1 MQINLQDI
9 AAKRAKP
16 DQGLVI
22 SDHTLD
28 LAKFTGSELLF
39 TGTGSR
45 GLVIKNARQ
54 VHVTFKDV
62 VIDNAGTGITLKFD
76 GVTDEIHLN
85 GINARLFGKA
95 GNSASQMIYFVGVWS
110 DVEISGFEIDQRR
123 DSRTGSTVTGACVQM
138 AGVPLAKL
146 RSLNKDNVGKV
157 HWHDTIVRNAGDEGG
172 YFGHFKKIADDGTEM
187 AEGEEII
194 VQGVE
199 VYRSG
204 RDFIQQQGF
213 RNAIIRGCY
222 GENGAL
228 EANADHM
235 SALSMN
241 GNTETLLV
249 EGCNFRN
256 IPQFIYSGGGKS
268 IEAKIKGNSFS
279 RGTTTLPSNQIA
291 YLKGPGFFAF
301 ENNELDATGVKRS
314 ILCADGCTIGWD
326 VTNKMIGSGL
336 GYTFNGGNFIE
347 SPVIVNHPAEVI
359 EEKTSAGVKYF
370 LNWNGKRIEL

>member
-1 MQINLQDI
+1 MIINLQDL

-16 DQGLVI
+16 DQGLTI

-28 LAKFTGSELLF
+28 LAKFTGSELMF
-39 TGTGSR
+39 SGTGSR
-45 GLVIKNARQ
+45 GLVIKNAKQ

-62 VIDNAGTGITLKFD
+62 VIDNAGTGVTLKFD

-123 DSRTGSTVTGACVQM
+123 DSRTGSTVTGACVQL
-138 AGVPLAKL
+138 AGVSQTKVP
-146 RSLNKDNVGKV
+146 SLGEV
-157 HWHDTIVRNAGDEGG
+157 HIHDMILRNAGDEGV
-172 YFGHFKKIADDGTEM
+172 YVNHFKKVADDGTVM
-187 AEGEEII
+187 ADGEKLTIE
-194 VQGVE
+194 GVE
-199 VYRSG
+199 IYRSG
-204 RDFIQQQGF
+204 RDYLQQQGF
-213 RNAIIRGCY
+213 RNTIIRGCY
-222 GENGAL
+222 GDNGAL
-228 EANADHM
+228 EAHADHM

-268 IEAKIKGNSFS
+268 IDAKIKGNSFS

-301 ENNELDATGVKRS
+301 ENNYLDAIGVKRS
-314 ILCADGCTIGWD
+314 ILCADGCTVGWD
-326 VTNKMIGSGL
+326 VTNTMIGSRVD
-336 GYTFNGGNFIE
+336 YTFNGGNFIE
-347 SPVIVNHPAEVI
+347 APVIINHPAEVI